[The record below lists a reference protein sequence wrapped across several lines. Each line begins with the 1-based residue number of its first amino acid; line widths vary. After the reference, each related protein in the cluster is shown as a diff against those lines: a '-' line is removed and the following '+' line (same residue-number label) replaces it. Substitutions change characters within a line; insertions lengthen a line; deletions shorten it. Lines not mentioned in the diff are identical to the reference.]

1 MKYADGT
8 EVKLGDR
15 VKLGEDESGIVVCS
29 IDTSQYADGFPE
41 RQWAYAELACVRS
54 PNSFAATHTRRSLW
68 RNGTPANLLHTSS
81 QIGSRTHG

>member
-15 VKLGEDESGIVVCS
+15 VNLGEDESGIVVCS

-41 RQWAYAELACVRS
+41 RQWAYAKFACVRS
-54 PNSFAATHTRRSLW
+54 PQQFCRHSH
-68 RNGTPANLLHTSS
+68 SS
-81 QIGSRTHG
+81 ITLAKRYAR

>member
-41 RQWAYAELACVRS
+41 RQWAYLEKGVLIKFS
-54 PNSFAATHTRRSLW
+54 TWGLIHYT
-68 RNGTPANLLHTSS
+68 TPEADLQCIERGHE
-81 QIGSRTHG
+81 